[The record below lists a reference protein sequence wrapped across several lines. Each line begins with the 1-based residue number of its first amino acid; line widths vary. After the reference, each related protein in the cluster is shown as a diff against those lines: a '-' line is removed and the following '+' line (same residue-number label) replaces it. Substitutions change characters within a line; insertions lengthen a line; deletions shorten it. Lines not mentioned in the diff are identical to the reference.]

1 MQLKAAHA
9 VRTLRLARVFSPTES
24 HRRACAEKIE
34 LQVGI
39 EARAVSSAAEAIE
52 EADIIITATDSRT
65 PVFDGNLLKP
75 GVHITSM
82 SSGDKTRT
90 RQEIDET
97 TIRRANPIFI
107 TSKETVCVNESDV
120 FRAVR
125 DEIISWDSVH
135 EIADLLLDRIP
146 GRTDDRQI
154 TLYKLQGTGI
164 MDVAI
169 GALAFERLKGS
180 NLTQT
185 L

>member
-1 MQLKAAHA
+1 
-9 VRTLRLARVFSPTES
+9 
-24 HRRACAEKIE
+24 
-34 LQVGI
+34 
-39 EARAVSSAAEAIE
+39 
-52 EADIIITATDSRT
+52 
-65 PVFDGNLLKP
+65 
-75 GVHITSM
+75 M
-82 SSGDKTRT
+82 SNGDKTRT

-97 TIRRANPIFI
+97 TIRRARPIFI

-125 DEIISWDSVH
+125 DKLISWDCVH
-135 EIADLLLDRIP
+135 EISDLLLDRIP
-146 GRTDDRQI
+146 GRRDDRQI

-169 GALAFERLKGS
+169 GALAYERLKGS